1 MSAIFRREFRAYFTS
16 PVGFVVIA
24 IVFLFTGFF
33 FTTYNIYS
41 LSPDLSYVFSSLFP
55 VALIILPILTMRLF
69 SDEKRMK
76 TDQVL
81 LTSPVSIGGII
92 IGKFLAAFL
101 VFALSLILMMV
112 FAMIIAFQVMPD
124 WLVIIGNYLG
134 ILLVGGLVISIGLLI
149 SSITE
154 SQLIAAIGTLAIS
167 LILLLMD
174 GLASL
179 LNFSLLIIIANFISI
194 SQRYSSFT
202 SGIIAYDDIIF
213 FLSMQALFLF
223 LTARV
228 LDKKRW
234 S

>member
-69 SDEKRMK
+69 SDEKHMK

>member
-1 MSAIFRREFRAYFTS
+1 MSAIFRREFKAFFTS
-16 PVGFVVIA
+16 PVGFVVVA

-33 FTTYNIYS
+33 FTTFNIYN

-55 VALIILPILTMRLF
+55 VTLIILPLLTMRLF

-92 IGKFLAAFL
+92 LGKFFAAFL
-101 VFALSLILMMV
+101 AFALSLILMIV
-112 FAMIIAFQVMPD
+112 FAMIIAFQVTPD
-124 WLVIIGNYLG
+124 WAVIIGNYLG

-149 SSITE
+149 SSVTE

-167 LILLLMD
+167 FILLLVD
-174 GLASL
+174 GLAAM
-179 LNFSLLIIIANFISI
+179 LNVPFLITIVDFLSV

-202 SGIIAYDDIIF
+202 SGLIAYDDIIF

>member
-92 IGKFLAAFL
+92 MGKFLAAFL